1 MIQNPFK
8 TPLSKRV
15 KQMEDT
21 AKEVKETLKSTH
33 LADDIKRVADKLKEV
48 LRMNDKYGK

>member
-1 MIQNPFK
+1 MKQDLFK
-8 TPLSKRV
+8 TPLSERV
-15 KQMEDT
+15 KQMEEI
-21 AKEVKETLKSTH
+21 ANEVKETLESTH